1 MIYLDHAATTP
12 VREEVRAAMAP
23 TLEQTFG
30 NPSSG
35 HAAGRAA
42 RALVDEARD
51 RLAGVLNCR
60 PREIV
65 FTGGGSEA
73 DNLALR
79 GVMTREGAVG
89 RHLVISAVEH
99 EAVLE
104 TARDLSARGFEV
116 SILPVDSSGLVNPA
130 DLARALRRDTALVSV
145 MMANNEV
152 GTIQPLA
159 ELLEVTRS
167 HSDAL
172 FHTDATQALG
182 KLSLDMGALGVD
194 LLTISAHKV
203 YGPKGV
209 GALFVRQG
217 TRLDAQITGGGQE
230 RTRRSGT
237 ENVPGIVGL
246 GMAAMLAERER
257 ELEMAR
263 LGSLSQRLTQEILRE
278 LPEARPTGAEPPRRL
293 PNFCTIAFPGVEGEL
308 LLLRLDRAG
317 VLASAGSAC
326 ASGSQAPSHVML
338 AMGLSPELAAAH
350 LRLTLGRST
359 TEDEVDQTA
368 AIVAREVR
376 ALRER
381 SPVQGNPLGTKST

>member
-1 MIYLDHAATTP
+1 
-12 VREEVRAAMAP
+12 MAP
-23 TLEQTFG
+23 ALEASFG
-30 NPSSG
+30 NPSSS
-35 HAAGRAA
+35 HSAGRAA

-51 RLAGVLNCR
+51 RVAEVLNCR

-79 GVMTREGAVG
+79 GVMARGGAVG
-89 RHLVISAVEH
+89 RHLIISAVEH

-116 SILPVDSSGLVNPA
+116 TILPVDSMGLVDPA
-130 DLARALRRDTALVSV
+130 DLARALRQETALVSV
-145 MMANNEV
+145 MTANNEV
-152 GTIQPLA
+152 GTVEPIA
-159 ELLEVTRS
+159 ELLEVTRAQ
-167 HSDAL
+167 SDAL

-182 KLSLDMGALGVD
+182 KLPLDMGKLGVD
-194 LLTISAHKV
+194 LLTISAHKI

-237 ENVPGIVGL
+237 ENVPGIAGL
-246 GMAAMLAERER
+246 GMAALLAEGERDREA
-257 ELEMAR
+257 AR
-263 LGSLSQRLTQEILRE
+263 LGPLSKRLTEEILRAV
-278 LPEARPTGAEPPRRL
+278 PDAQPTGAPFPRRL
-293 PNFCTIAFPGVEGEL
+293 PNFCTISFPGVEGEL

-317 VLASAGSAC
+317 VCGSAGSAC
-326 ASGSQAPSHVML
+326 TSGSLAPSHVML
-338 AMGLSPELAAAH
+338 AMGLAPELAAAH

-359 TEDEVDQTA
+359 TEDEVGEVA
-368 AIVAREVR
+368 AIVAREVS
-376 ALRER
+376 ALRSGSEVPSVPAGSR
-381 SPVQGNPLGTKST
+381 SA